1 MAVHAWACAG
11 FSCTAFFSRMMAGRV
26 GVGADLIVMSDQEF
40 ERKRQ
45 VPGTLPYWAAKEG
58 LVLR

>member
-1 MAVHAWACAG
+1 MAVG
-11 FSCTAFFSRMMAGRV
+11 YVQLKSDVGRV
-26 GVGADLIVMSDQEF
+26 GVGADLIVMSNQEF

-45 VPGTLPYWAAKEG
+45 VPSTLPYWAAKEG